1 MHRTLLYNDE
11 LRDSSDRFLSPGQ
24 VGVLNGWGVF
34 STLRVLNGVLFA
46 FERHWAR
53 MVRDAA
59 RMHVPLP
66 DSPDE
71 LYANLLR
78 LVAAND
84 APNSTLRVAIL
95 RNTGGAFDAPNQ
107 TRPYDIIAFTKDLA
121 NWGPGARLAWKP
133 DARHGANEFAGA
145 KITAWSQNLTW
156 YEQSR
161 QRGYDE
167 VVLLDEHG
175 RVSECTSANL
185 FAIFGDTVLTPP
197 LEAGC
202 LPGITR
208 EILLE
213 KIKVPGVTI
222 AEQHILPTELEKADA
237 VFMTSSTRELHPVL
251 EIEGL
256 QLRHSASCLPL
267 LQTAFHQHMERY
279 HPWISTKGVSASE
292 FGALAT

>member
-34 STLRVLNGVLFA
+34 STLRVSNGVLFA

-66 DSPDE
+66 ASPNE
-71 LYANLLR
+71 LHENLLR
-78 LVAAND
+78 LVATNQ

-107 TRPYDIIAFTKDLA
+107 TRLFDIIAFTKDLA
-121 NWGPGARLAWKP
+121 NWGPGARLACKP

-145 KITAWSQNLTW
+145 KITAWAQNLTW

-185 FAIFGDTVLTPP
+185 FAIFDDTVFTPP
-197 LEAGC
+197 LDAGC

-213 KIKVPGVTI
+213 QIRIPGLTI
-222 AEQHILPTELEKADA
+222 AERHILPSQLEQADA
-237 VFMTSSTRELHPVL
+237 VFMTSSTRQLHPVL

-256 QLRHSASCLPL
+256 QLRNAPSCLPL
-267 LQTAFHQHMERY
+267 LQTAFHQQMERY
-279 HPWISTKGVSASE
+279 LPWSSTEV
-292 FGALAT
+292 LTH